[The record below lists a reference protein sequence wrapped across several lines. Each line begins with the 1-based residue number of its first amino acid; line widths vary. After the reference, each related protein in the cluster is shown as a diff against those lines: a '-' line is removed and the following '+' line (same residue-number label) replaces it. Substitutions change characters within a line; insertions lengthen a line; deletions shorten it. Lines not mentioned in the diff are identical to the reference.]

1 MIIGHPGTWQQFQF
15 RPDNKGLNVM
25 EMKSKYLHEQYLFEA
40 QMLNLQQMHQQ
51 NMFMNGAG
59 GGGPLPSSEPEP
71 TYTYELRLTFNDTLS
86 TVSGEYG
93 FDVTSFEAWNTS
105 NKFSGLEAEAI
116 SVDNN
121 ANTII
126 LKSNTDLTQTQIV
139 VSAFAQD
146 TYLIEIEDVHDNYVG
161 SIRATAF
168 FESAVNVVVLNA
180 VNEIQPGRVFKSTTL
195 TRIELNSLTEIG
207 NAVSEIGDFCRCD
220 LSGAD
225 IIQFN
230 NLTSIGDYAFERAT
244 ILNVTS
250 DQFPALTGINDYG
263 FTYSNVEVVNL
274 PGLGLLSE
282 GVFFECALLTEASF
296 DSANIISD
304 FAFKNCQLLNTLNF
318 RTTIPLGNWGTDVFL
333 GVGTE
338 GNAYFTQDQA
348 TNQDTNIN
356 YLINDVAW
364 EVYYD
369 N

>member
-15 RPDNKGLNVM
+15 RPDNRGLNVM

-40 QMLNLQQMHQQ
+40 QMFNLQQQ
-51 NMFMNGAG
+51 NMFMNGTG

-86 TVSGEYG
+86 TVSGVYG

-121 ANTII
+121 TRTII

-146 TYLIEIEDVHDNYVG
+146 AYLIEIEDIHDNYVG

-180 VNEIQPGRVFKSTTL
+180 VNEIQPDRVFKSTTL

-207 NAVSEIGDFCRCD
+207 NTGNVSESGDFCRCD
-220 LSGAD
+220 LSGANT
-225 IIQFN
+225 IQFN
-230 NLTSIGDYAFERAT
+230 SLANIGDYAFELATLAELKGTSFPVLETIGMHGFEDADIQILASNTITSIGERA
-244 ILNVTS
+244 
-250 DQFPALTGINDYG
+250 F
-263 FTYSNVEVVNL
+263 YSSKLVEV
-274 PGLGLLSE
+274 
-282 GVFFECALLTEASF
+282 
-296 DSANIISD
+296 
-304 FAFKNCQLLNTLNF
+304 Q
-318 RTTIPLGNWGTDVFL
+318 LGNNVDFGNESFSELPEFNSLIIPEDCTFGADVFL
-333 GVGTE
+333 NISQFDGTATVNVSDEEDPNIIYLE
-338 GNAYFTQDQA
+338 GLGWS
-348 TNQDTNIN
+348 IN
-356 YLINDVAW
+356 P
-364 EVYYD
+364 
-369 N
+369 